1 MKLSNFLG
9 ILTILEALYITG
21 LELSWWTS
29 QFFTIQHEDY
39 ILIAHIMTWFIVRSI
54 ETIKILHVKDVNID
68 KVEMR

>member
-9 ILTILEALYITG
+9 ILTLLQFLYLEG
-21 LELSWWTS
+21 LAYGWWTS

-54 ETIKILHVKDVNID
+54 ETIKIFHVKDVNID
-68 KVEMR
+68 KVEIR